1 MLALVRHEAVFLQ
14 NNVVYTTPAF
24 DPRKKEREREKIV

>member
-24 DPRKKEREREKIV
+24 DPRKREKIV